1 MEKVHIIIPTYNRA
15 HTIVECINSVI
26 AQTFSDWKLTIID
39 NNSSDQT
46 RALIKEK
53 FQKYLDKKI
62 FYIKYSETLPIIQNW
77 NRCLSHLNSSKY
89 FKLLWS
95 DDTLEK
101 DFLKIGVGLLD
112 NSSSEFVGFCC
123 ALNYVNLETKKI
135 LKKRKYGFFGQE
147 LWATFFYKNILGSPT
162 PQLLKTNFFTEL
174 KFEEKNR
181 YAADMIYAAYPY
193 FQSKRYIYSSSPLA
207 NLQLSSDTET
217 SNIYGTNLM
226 TANRKD
232 FRDYVIKNTNNKMLV
247 AILKFLNLG
256 LFLVELIYFKFRK
269 SFKL

>member
-15 HTIVECINSVI
+15 HTIVECVNSVI

-39 NNSSDQT
+39 NNSNDQT
-46 RALIKEK
+46 ESLIKDN
-53 FQKYLDKKI
+53 FHKYLDKKI

-77 NRCLSHLNSSKY
+77 NRCLDHLCDSKY

-95 DDTLEK
+95 DDTLEQ
-101 DFLKIGVGLLD
+101 DFLKIGVKLLD
-112 NSSSEFVGFCC
+112 NSSSKIVGFCC
-123 ALNYVNLETKKI
+123 ALNYVNLKTKKI
-135 LKKRKYGFFGQE
+135 LKTRKYGFFGQE

-162 PQLLKTNFFTEL
+162 PQLLLTKFFKEL
-174 KFEEKNR
+174 KFEENNR

-193 FQSKRYIYSSSPLA
+193 FKDKRYVYTSSPLA

-226 TANRKD
+226 ISNRKN
-232 FRDYVIKNTNNKMLV
+232 FRDYVLKNINNKTLFLL
-247 AILKFLNLG
+247 LKILNLG
-256 LFLVELIYFKFRK
+256 LFLLEMIYFKFRK
-269 SFKL
+269 LL